1 MQTMLLCM
9 VFVETYICFSRFSL
23 VAYVPAP
30 SILLIDINIR
40 LLPFCFLLLFCI
52 AASRVFYYGFVKY
65 YRRYS
70 LEVLMA
76 FAVLQHDKKTS
87 AISS

>member
-1 MQTMLLCM
+1 M
-9 VFVETYICFSRFSL
+9 
-23 VAYVPAP
+23 
-30 SILLIDINIR
+30 
-40 LLPFCFLLLFCI
+40 FCL